1 MADCLK
7 WQIAGAVLTVW
18 GLLSTGC
25 TLRNRQTDDNLHVK
39 TVLPAEAMALLR
51 EGDIIL
57 RQGEGMLSRFIV
69 RQLGDTVDISHCG
82 ILVREKDGWQ
92 VIHCLSLEVSDTDGV
107 QRCSLDDFMSDCVAG
122 SLYVVRCMADTL
134 GCLVSRARYY
144 LGAHKTFDH
153 GFSLNDTTSF
163 FCSELP
169 YRILKDELHIEMSPP
184 SVFLKF
190 SSFFDPEHFRLVCR
204 GVVSQQPNVEKS
216 VQPLP

>member
-7 WQIAGAVLTVW
+7 WQVAGAVLTVW
-18 GLLSTGC
+18 LLLGTGC
-25 TLRNRQTDDNLHVK
+25 TSRNRQTDGNLKVR
-39 TVLPAEAMALLR
+39 TVLPAEAVALLR

-82 ILVREKDGWQ
+82 ILVREEDSWQ
-92 VIHCLSLEVSDTDGV
+92 VVHCLSLEVSDTDGV
-107 QRCSLDDFMSDCVAG
+107 QCCSLEDFMSDCVAG
-122 SLYVVRCMADTL
+122 SLYVVRCVADTI
-134 GCLVSRARYY
+134 GCLASRARYY
-144 LGAHKTFDH
+144 LGAHKSFDH

-169 YRILKDELHIEMSPP
+169 YRILKDELHIEMCPP
-184 SVFLKF
+184 SESLKF

-204 GVVSQQPNVEKS
+204 GVTSEQPTVEQS
-216 VQPLP
+216 VQTVP